1 MWIARRRLVEDLA
14 RWRSAGWVTAEGE
27 AHIRQD
33 LLERRSGASLPTVLG
48 ILGVVLLGF
57 AAMSFVAAN
66 WQDMPRLVRLAIIF
80 AGLAGAYAAA
90 AGLFARGMEN
100 FAHAAILLGIAVFGA
115 GIMLIAQMYHIEGHP
130 PDAIL
135 VWAMGALGAGVLLR
149 SNPALAAATA
159 LFGLWSGWETVAFSY
174 YLSAPDNLVPIHW
187 PLLPAA
193 AALAAGFTLNRWWPG
208 VHLVGALLS
217 AWLVLQSHAVGG
229 DTRHVIVALIGLA
242 VTAGAIF
249 VARTNKTAA
258 KTEAVVADWSAVLLG
273 YGLIT
278 AYAALWTLQFIERPQ
293 TAQLIL
299 LAVLTIVLLLVIIF
313 QGLSLGFRGAV
324 WLGYVGFSIEIFSLY
339 VKTVGSLLG
348 SSLFFL
354 VAGLI
359 VIALAALA
367 WRLHRAE
374 GDVTWDEEHRHV

>member
-130 PDAIL
+130 PDAVL
-135 VWAMGALGAGVLLR
+135 LWAMGGLAAGILLR
-149 SNPALAAATA
+149 SNPALAAATV
-159 LFGLWSGWETVAFSY
+159 LFGVWSCWELLGGSVFGIYGREGLRA
-174 YLSAPDNLVPIHW
+174 VHW
-187 PLLPAA
+187 ALLPAA
-193 AALAAGFTLNRWWPG
+193 AAVAVGFALNRWWPG
-208 VHLVGALLS
+208 VHLVGALLTG
-217 AWLVLQSHAVGG
+217 WLILQGYLFHG
-229 DTRHVIVALIGLA
+229 DLGHVVVAL
-242 VTAGAIF
+242 TGA
-249 VARTNKTAA
+249 
-258 KTEAVVADWSAVLLG
+258 AVVLGALYVSRASKGGQGQEALMVDWASAILG
-273 YGLIT
+273 YGLIAAFSGLWAMQFFLRQET
-278 AYAALWTLQFIERPQ
+278 GALVLLAALTL
-293 TAQLIL
+293 A
-299 LAVLTIVLLLVIIF
+299 LLVVVIH
-313 QGLSLGFRGAV
+313 QGLMLGHRGAV
-324 WLGYVGFSIEIFSLY
+324 WLGYVGFSAEIFALY
-339 VKTVGSLLG
+339 VKTVGSLAG

-354 VAGLI
+354 VAGVI
-359 VIALAALA
+359 VIALAAMA
-367 WRLHRAE
+367 WWLHQAE
-374 GDVTWDEEHRHV
+374 SRHAAETLS